1 MINETRLLEGARD
14 SHKEHKISD
23 SCIILNSLLFFCV
36 FSVTEYIVILGNNK
50 NLKKPT
56 SYWVPTV
63 LQALC

>member
-23 SCIILNSLLFFCV
+23 SFIILNSLLFFCV

-56 SYWVPTV
+56 SY
-63 LQALC
+63 